1 MDPGIDFEAQ
11 RLANVQE
18 KQKLLEELNLIT
30 FDARAAGR
38 GGVQARKES
47 PKGRRRLRSIRPG
60 TALKVPPKRTSAR
73 IAAVRTGASSSYSE
87 SERDVE
93 MDIDRPDSG
102 SSSRRRTR
110 DRNTRRPQLA
120 HHQTARPETAS
131 ISQPVSPS
139 LPTDLPSLLEY
150 YNSWSPSAPPP
161 TLDPETQTYHFPSHP
176 HFRPNKSPLSILL
189 EGAFGGT
196 FFSPWR
202 SRTLSLTLVD
212 DHLHTLPSSWL
223 AQLQPPEK
231 YITSPQY
238 NAELN
243 RHGKACGQTLAQW
256 EQAGWINFR
265 HDPRGWFE
273 WYIRFWLGRR
283 LSHGED
289 ERQVTRWLRC
299 VGPKGRWKMMLLKKY
314 VEMGVH
320 SVFDD
325 GDDGDVVDDNE
336 DDKQERMVSPVM
348 HQTCLH
354 WGYQVTQAD
363 LDDAW
368 RARRGEAG

>member
-1 MDPGIDFEAQ
+1 MGPGIDSEAQ
-11 RLANVQE
+11 RLANVQQ

-30 FDARAAGR
+30 TSDARAAGR
-38 GGVQARKES
+38 GGIQGRKES
-47 PKGRRRLRSIRPG
+47 PKERRRPRSVRPG
-60 TALKVPPKRTSAR
+60 TALKMPSRTSAR
-73 IAAVRTGASSSYSE
+73 IAAVKTLASSSYSG

-93 MDIDRPDSG
+93 MVIDIPVSG
-102 SSSRRRTR
+102 SSSRRRIR
-110 DRNTRRPQLA
+110 DRSTRRPQLPR
-120 HHQTARPETAS
+120 HQTTQPETTS

-150 YNSWSPSAPPP
+150 YNSWTPSAPPP
-161 TLDPETQTYHFPSHP
+161 TLDPETQAYHFPSHP

-202 SRTLSLTLVD
+202 SRTLSLTLID
-212 DHLHTLPSSWL
+212 DHLRTLPSSWL
-223 AQLQPPEK
+223 AELQPPEK

-273 WYIRFWLGRR
+273 WYVRFWLGRR
-283 LSHGED
+283 LNNGED
-289 ERQVTRWLRC
+289 ERQVARWLRC
-299 VGPKGRWKMMLLKKY
+299 VGPKGRWKTMLLKKY

-325 GDDGDVVDDNE
+325 GGDDDVVDE
-336 DDKQERMVSPVM
+336 DDKQERKVSPVM

-354 WGYQVTQAD
+354 WGYQVGQAD